1 MPRTSCAPS
10 FRRAASRPLPP
21 PADHDHGT
29 GKVPGVLRPSSDA
42 ALGRFK
48 DRADVMGR
56 AAAYLE
62 GNVWKP
68 TLVAPGVC
76 RLPS

>member
-1 MPRTSCAPS
+1 MPAPV
-10 FRRAASRPLPP
+10 
-21 PADHDHGT
+21 DHDHGT
-29 GKVPGVLRPSSDA
+29 GKVRDVLCPSSDA

-56 AAAYLE
+56 AAAYVE

-68 TLVAPGVC
+68 TLVAPGIC

>member
-1 MPRTSCAPS
+1 MPAPI
-10 FRRAASRPLPP
+10 
-21 PADHDHGT
+21 DHDHGT
-29 GKVPGVLRPSSDA
+29 GKVRGVLCPSSDTT
-42 ALGRFK
+42 LGQFK

-56 AAAYLE
+56 AAAYVE

-68 TLVAPGVC
+68 TLVAPGIC